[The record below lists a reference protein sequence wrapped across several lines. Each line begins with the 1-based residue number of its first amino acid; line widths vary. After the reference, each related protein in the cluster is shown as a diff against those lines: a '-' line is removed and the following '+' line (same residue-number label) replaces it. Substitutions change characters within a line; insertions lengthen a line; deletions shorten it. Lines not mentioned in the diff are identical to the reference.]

1 MISSFPTTKFRQRRD
16 IGLSEKK
23 KYTIGIDF
31 GTESARAVL
40 VDVSNGKL
48 IGSAVYKYPHGVI
61 TQNLPNS
68 SIALEPDWALQHPID
83 YINALKR
90 TIPKLLKDSQIDP
103 DRIIGIG
110 TDFTGSTVIPTT
122 SDGTPLAL
130 LDDFREEPHAWPK
143 LWKHHAAQ
151 NKANQITQLAN
162 DRFETFLDRYGGRIN
177 AEWFFPKLWEIYD
190 ESSSV
195 YHAADRIIEG
205 SDWIVWQLTGVETRN
220 LCAAGYKA
228 LWSKSEGFPLE
239 TFFTAMDRGLTN
251 VIDEKLKRE
260 ITPIGKQVGELTE
273 EAAKWLKLKP
283 WIPVATGTL
292 DGHAAVP
299 AATVTEPGKMVMIMG
314 TSFVHMVLSNK
325 EYRVPGM
332 CGMVE
337 DAIIPGLMGYEAG
350 QAGGGD
356 HFSWFMKNAVPAAYE
371 REARSRKITLFELME
386 EKAAKKKPA
395 ESGLIALDWWN
406 GNRSILADGDLS
418 GLVLGYSLA
427 TKPEEI
433 YRALLEATTFGTR
446 KIFETFIASGVPINE
461 IIVTGGD
468 LKKNKLLLNI
478 LANVTRMEIKIADF
492 PYPSALGAAIYAS
505 VAAGES
511 RGGYATVP
519 EAASKMAHLSS
530 KRIAPNNNDKKTYNR
545 LYSEY
550 TLLHDYFGYGHNNAM
565 KRLKNL
571 RTTILEKKNR

>member
-1 MISSFPTTKFRQRRD
+1 
-16 IGLSEKK
+16 LSGEN

-31 GTESARAVL
+31 GTESARGVL
-40 VDVSNGKL
+40 VDVKNGD
-48 IGSAVYKYPHGVI
+48 IAASAVSTYSHGII
-61 TQNLPNS
+61 TEKLPGS
-68 SIALEPDWALQHPID
+68 EIQLDPDWALQHPSD

-90 TIPKLLKDSQIDP
+90 IVPNLLKESQVDP
-103 DRIIGIG
+103 NQVIAIG
-110 TDFTGSTVIPTT
+110 TDFTGSTIIPTT
-122 SDGTPLAL
+122 NEGVPLCL
-130 LDDFREEPHAWPK
+130 IEDYRNEPHAWPK

-151 NKANQITQLAN
+151 DKADQLTQLAG

-177 AEWFFPKLWEIYD
+177 AEWFFPKVWEIYD
-190 ESSSV
+190 KSSTI
-195 YHAADRIIEG
+195 YHAADRIIEA

-239 TFFTAMDRGLTN
+239 TFFNAMDHGLTN
-251 VIDEKLKRE
+251 VVDEKMKRQ
-260 ITPIGKQVGELTE
+260 ITPLGQQAGELTE
-273 EAAKWLKLKP
+273 EVAKWTKLNP
-283 WIPVATGTL
+283 GTPVATGIL
-292 DGHAAVP
+292 DGHATVP
-299 AATVTEPGKMVMIMG
+299 AATVAEPGKMALILG

-337 DAIIPGLMGYEAG
+337 DGIIPGLIGYEAG

-356 HFSWFMKNAVPAAYE
+356 HFAWFMNNAIPEAYE
-371 REARSRKITLFELME
+371 REARKRKISIFQLME
-386 EKAAKKKPA
+386 EKAAALKPA
-395 ESGLIALDWWN
+395 EAGLIALDWWN
-406 GNRSILADGDLS
+406 GNRSILADGDLT

-433 YRALLEATTFGTR
+433 YRALLEATTFGAR

-461 IIVTGGD
+461 IIVTGGEPA
-468 LKKNKLLLNI
+468 KNKLLLTI
-478 LANVTRMEIKIADF
+478 LANVTRMEIKVADA
-492 PYPSALGAAIYAS
+492 PYTSALGASIHAA
-505 VAAGES
+505 VAAGEK
-511 RGGYATVP
+511 RGGYDTVQ
-519 EAASKMAHLSS
+519 EASDKMAHLSS
-530 KRIAPNNNDKKTYNR
+530 DTIVPNNNDKKTYNR

-571 RTTILEKKNR
+571 RTAILKKKHRR

>member
-1 MISSFPTTKFRQRRD
+1 MS
-16 IGLSEKK
+16 GKK

-48 IGSAVYKYPHGVI
+48 AASSVYQYTHGVI
-61 TQNLPNS
+61 TEKLPGS
-68 SIALEPDWALQHPID
+68 EEELDPDFALQHPKD

-90 TIPKLLKDSQIDP
+90 TVPKLMKESQIDS
-103 DRIIGIG
+103 DQIIGIG
-110 TDFTGSTVIPTT
+110 TAFTGSTILPTT
-122 SDGTPLAL
+122 DDGTPLAL
-130 LDDFREEPHAWPK
+130 IEDYADDPQAWPK

-151 NKANQITQLAN
+151 DKANRITQLAVE
-162 DRFETFLDRYGGRIN
+162 RFETFLDRYGGRIN
-177 AEWFFPKLWEIYD
+177 AEWFFPKLWEIFD
-190 ESSSV
+190 NSSSV
-195 YHAADRIIEG
+195 YNAADRIIEA

-239 TFFTAMDRGLTN
+239 TFFAAMDSDLAN
-251 VIDEKLKRE
+251 VVDKKMKRE
-260 ITPIGKQVGELTE
+260 ITPLGEQVGELTE
-273 EAAKWLKLKP
+273 EAAKWMKLKP
-283 WIPVATGTL
+283 GIPVSTGIL

-299 AATVTEPGKMVMIMG
+299 AATVVEPGKMAIILG
-314 TSFVHMVLSNK
+314 TSFVHMILSNK

-337 DAIIPGLMGYEAG
+337 DGIIPGLMGYEAG

-356 HFSWFMKNAVPAAYE
+356 HFAWFMKNSVPSEYE
-371 REARSRKITLFELME
+371 KEARKRKISLYQLLE
-386 EKAAKKKPA
+386 EKATELKPA

-406 GNRSILADGDLS
+406 GNRSILVDGDLT
-418 GLVLGYSLA
+418 GLILGYSLA

-433 YRALLEATTFGTR
+433 YRAILEATVFGTR

-461 IIVTGGD
+461 IIVTGGGLTKND
-468 LKKNKLLLNI
+468 LLMYI
-478 LANVTRMEIKIADF
+478 LANVTRMEIKLAEC
-492 PYPSALGAAIYAS
+492 PYTSALGAAMYAS
-505 VAAGES
+505 VAAGPEK
-511 RGGYATVP
+511 GGYKTIQD
-519 EAASKMAHLSS
+519 ASKNMAHLQE
-530 KRIAPNNNDKKTYNR
+530 KTFVPNNNDKKTYNR

-550 TLLHDYFGYGHNNAM
+550 TLLHDYFGYGHNDAM

-571 RTTILEKKNR
+571 RTNILEKKNR